1 MAAPATEAREALVGL
16 TSLTREEVR
25 AIVAELR
32 RMDLSPERVRDALL
46 DLLPEFGTEY
56 HLAAAALAAD
66 WYDDLRD
73 AEAVRGRFRADPVP
87 PPTPARWEA
96 LVRWGIEPLFRPE
109 PDWDAATGL
118 LEGGAQRTVAD
129 GHRLT
134 VVENT
139 KRDPQAKGWRRVGDG
154 SSCAFCRLLISRG
167 AVYSKD
173 TVTFKSHDHCGC
185 SAAPSWD
192 EGATVSTLAY
202 RASERRIT
210 DADRARL
217 RAYLREHDA

>member
-1 MAAPATEAREALVGL
+1 MSAAEARQALINL
-16 TSLTREEVR
+16 TMVTRR
-25 AIVAELR
+25 ELFALWQR
-32 RMDLSPERVRDALL
+32 LARLEDPVVIRDALMVA
-46 DLLPEFGTEY
+46 LPTIGDEY
-56 HLAAAALAAD
+56 GLAAAALAAD
-66 WYDDLRD
+66 WYDSLR
-73 AEAVRGRFRADPVP
+73 EESGVPGRFRAEPHEP
-87 PPTPARWEA
+87 PGRRRWES
-96 LVRWGIEPLFRPE
+96 LVRWGVEPLFQSD
-109 PDWDAATGL
+109 PDPATAFARI
-118 LEGGAQRTVAD
+118 EGGTQRTVAD

-139 KRDPQAKGWRRVGDG
+139 KRDPRAKGWRRVGDG